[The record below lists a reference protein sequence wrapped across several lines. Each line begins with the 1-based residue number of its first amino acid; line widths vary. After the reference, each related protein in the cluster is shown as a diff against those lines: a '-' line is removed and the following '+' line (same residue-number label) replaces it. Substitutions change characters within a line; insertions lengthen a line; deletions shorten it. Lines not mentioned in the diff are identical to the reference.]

1 MNNHELEPY
10 SQAYA
15 SLPRLMC
22 IMLVD
27 PCVEVVRQREKKAKK
42 MMMMRV
48 EKLCCF
54 FPCSGQQMGAVCSIL
69 ALPLY
74 D

>member
-1 MNNHELEPY
+1 MALTAVAVAARHP
-10 SQAYA
+10 
-15 SLPRLMC
+15 
-22 IMLVD
+22 D
-27 PCVEVVRQREKKAKK
+27 KGGVVRDGLRRGAERE

-48 EKLCCF
+48 EKLCF